1 MGAGNPQTINRL
13 VELLGGDVIHVPKR
27 PGEPDC
33 TFADIGKI
41 RKVLGWQPKVDF
53 TEGVSR
59 MLADIE
65 HWRDA
70 PLWDQA
76 SIAQATR
83 TWFQYLGDKP
93 NAG

>member
-1 MGAGNPQTINRL
+1 
-13 VELLGGDVIHVPKR
+13 
-27 PGEPDC
+27 
-33 TFADIGKI
+33 
-41 RKVLGWQPKVDF
+41 
-53 TEGVSR
+53 
-59 MLADIE
+59 MLADIV